1 MRWLAALLR
10 AFFRLL
16 YHPLARTYDL
26 VSATVSLGRWNDW
39 TRCVLPYI
47 EGPRVLELGHGPGH
61 LQPLL
66 LSLGLIS
73 FGLDELRQ
81 MGHLAK
87 RRLRSSGYTKVRLVR
102 GLAQCLPCADKSF
115 NSVFATFP
123 SEYIFDSRTLTE
135 SWRVLAPGGCLI
147 VLPAAWI
154 TGHRLME
161 RWAAGLFRITGQ
173 APNDPADA
181 VAERLRIPFE
191 KAGFEVEIEQ
201 LHVKSS
207 MLLIILAHKPA

>member
-10 AFFRLL
+10 AFFHLL
-16 YHPLARTYDL
+16 YHPLAWTYDL
-26 VSATVSLGRWNDW
+26 VSATVSLGRWKDW
-39 TRCVLPYI
+39 TGCVLAHI

-61 LQPLL
+61 LQPIL
-66 LSLGLIS
+66 LSRGLIS
-73 FGLDELRQ
+73 FGLDESCQ
-81 MGHLAK
+81 MGRLAK
-87 RRLRSSGYTKVRLVR
+87 RHLRAGGYAKVGLVR
-102 GLAQCLPCADKSF
+102 GLAQNIPYADKSF

-123 SEYIFDSRTLTE
+123 SEYIFDAPTLTE
-135 SWRVLAPGGCLI
+135 SWRVLVPGGRLV

-173 APNDPADA
+173 TPNDPAEA
-181 VAERLRIPFE
+181 VAERLRLPFE

>member
-10 AFFRLL
+10 VFFRLL
-16 YHPLARTYDL
+16 YHPLAWTYDL

-39 TRCVLPYI
+39 TGCILPYI
-47 EGPRVLELGHGPGH
+47 DGPRVLELGHGPGH

-66 LSLGLIS
+66 LSRGLIS
-73 FGLDELRQ
+73 FGLDESRQ
-81 MGHLAK
+81 MGRMAK
-87 RRLRSSGYTKVRLVR
+87 RHLRASGYTKVGLVR
-102 GLAQCLPCADKSF
+102 GLAQGLPCADNSF

-123 SEYIFDSRTLTE
+123 SEYIFDSPTLTE
-135 SWRVLAPGGCLI
+135 SWRVLVPGGRLV

-154 TGHRLME
+154 TGRRLME
-161 RWAAGLFRITGQ
+161 RWATGLFRITGQ
-173 APNDPADA
+173 APNDPVEA
-181 VAERLRIPFE
+181 VVERLRLPFE

-207 MLLIILAHKPA
+207 MLLIILALKPA